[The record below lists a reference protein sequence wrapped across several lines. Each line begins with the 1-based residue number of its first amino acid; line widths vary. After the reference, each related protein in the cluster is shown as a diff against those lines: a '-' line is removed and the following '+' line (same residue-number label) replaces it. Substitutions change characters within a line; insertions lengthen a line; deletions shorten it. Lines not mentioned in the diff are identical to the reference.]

1 MKEKKRLSQENA
13 SFDLTKGIFYMLTNP
28 QGPFCPAVLKGE
40 YSVVKEHRDLNGK
53 PR

>member
-28 QGPFCPAVLKGE
+28 QGPFCLAVLKGE

-53 PR
+53 PC